1 MAKMK
6 LKPILGKNAH
16 WTLNKVLV
24 RQLGLAETLVLQHII
39 DLTESAF
46 KKEQIFQP
54 INQMA
59 EELGITEY
67 TVKQAVNRLK
77 EFGLIDVERRGI
89 PYKNYYSVNSENV
102 MEFMSGS
109 NSPTIESNSTQYSE
123 TTKTNSTDDINS
135 THYSVES
142 NSIDNTKSTQCSVEN
157 YITNTNNTPKNTLP
171 RIHTNNT
178 TNASGNIVNIIEKLL
193 TEIVNTEDVR
203 KSYNAAVELTNDFD
217 YDELQEILKWD
228 SDVRRNWERK
238 ITTTLNS
245 Y

>member
-1 MAKMK
+1 MAKIK

-67 TVKQAVNRLK
+67 NVKQAVTKLK
-77 EFGLIDVERRGI
+77 EVGLIEVERRGI

-123 TTKTNSTDDINS
+123 KTKINSIDDTNSTQHSVEINSIDSINS
-135 THYSVES
+135 T
-142 NSIDNTKSTQCSVEN
+142 QRSVEN

-171 RIHTNNT
+171 IIKTNNT
-178 TNASGNIVNIIEKLL
+178 TNASGNTYNIIDKILS
-193 TEIVNTEDVR
+193 EIINTEDVR
-203 KSYNAAVELTNDFD
+203 RSYRAAVELMNDYD
-217 YDELQEILKWD
+217 YDELQEIMNWD
-228 SDVRRNWERK
+228 TDVRRNWERTIK
-238 ITTTLNS
+238 GALNT